1 MAAFAIRA
9 PDILEITVTE
19 NTGLLSAVPA
29 SGSLRTLRPLLS
41 PKKQLQFSACTRL
54 FLCVMLLARART
66 ERDGMSSPVPVSNV
80 RTECVPLPPYDHLCR
95 ICT

>member
-29 SGSLRTLRPLLS
+29 SGSLRTLLPLLS

-54 FLCVMLLARART
+54 FLCVMLLPRART
-66 ERDGMSSPVPVSNV
+66 ARDGMSSPVPVSNV